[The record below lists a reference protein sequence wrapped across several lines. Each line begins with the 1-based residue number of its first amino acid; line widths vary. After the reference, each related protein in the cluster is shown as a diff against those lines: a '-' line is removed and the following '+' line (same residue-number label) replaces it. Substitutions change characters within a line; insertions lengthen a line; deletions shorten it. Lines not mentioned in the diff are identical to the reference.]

1 MQCGRTR
8 KTTLS
13 HCLKGEGV
21 PIQQEFTTSEFYRL
35 TRKKPAARTKA
46 VDDAIPGAN
55 DLVWRSPYANRNEE
69 RKRKEI
75 CEAMGGWLLTL
86 APWDWFAS
94 LTFNRL
100 VSANGAHYWFH
111 RYVDWAQEASG
122 VPVQAFRADE
132 YGSRQGRL
140 HIHALMGN
148 VRVSPSSD
156 PGSLTAFC
164 GERLPVGSFGQ
175 KCCATHAWPCGY
187 ARVFPFDAEKGAS
200 YYVSKYVVKSNGDWE
215 LIGF

>member
-1 MQCGRTR
+1 MERVQEN
-8 KTTLS
+8 TLS

-21 PIQQEFTTSEFYRL
+21 STQKEIVTSELYKL
-35 TRKKPAARTKA
+35 TRKKRASRTRA
-46 VDDAIPGAN
+46 IEDATPGAN
-55 DLVWRSPYANRNEE
+55 DLVWRSPNADRND
-69 RKRKEI
+69 KRKQAEL
-75 CEAMGGWLLTL
+75 CEAMGDWLLDV
-86 APWDWFAS
+86 AEWDWFAT

-111 RYVDWAQEASG
+111 RYVSWVAETSG
-122 VPVQAFRADE
+122 VPIQAFRADE

-140 HIHALMGN
+140 HIHALIGN
-148 VRVSPSSD
+148 VRLGPLFD
-156 PGSLTAFC
+156 RGSLLAFC
-164 GERLPVGSFGQ
+164 GERLPPGRFGQ

-187 ARVFPFDAEKGAS
+187 ARVSPFDREKPAS